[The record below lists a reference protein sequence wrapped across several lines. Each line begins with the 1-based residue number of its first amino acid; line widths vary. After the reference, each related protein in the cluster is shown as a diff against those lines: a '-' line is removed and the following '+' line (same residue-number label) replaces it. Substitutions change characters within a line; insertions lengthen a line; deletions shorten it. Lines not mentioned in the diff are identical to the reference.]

1 MMNIIL
7 AAVNK
12 RLFFRPSVLQKT
24 SLLTSVLVN
33 TDLNQLLDL
42 IISKKNNYKG
52 NLTFINVVDFSWLQ

>member
-1 MMNIIL
+1 MNIIL

-12 RLFFRPSVLQKT
+12 RLFFRPRVLQKT

>member
-1 MMNIIL
+1 MNIIL

>member
-42 IISKKNNYKG
+42 TISKKNNYKG